1 MTDIDINYDDIS
13 QASTLL
19 NNAANN
25 TIAPE
30 LTTLYTKVDALLK
43 DGGGLY
49 MMQTSPAI
57 WSQYEQFNSSATQCV
72 QAINSFASMF
82 SSLVSNLQS
91 MDGKLAYNILNPSSG
106 G

>member
-1 MTDIDINYDDIS
+1 MPDIDINYDDIN
-13 QASTLL
+13 QAAALL

-30 LTTLYTKVDALLK
+30 LTTLYTKVDALLQ

-57 WSQYEQFNSSATQCV
+57 WAQYQQFDASAKQCV
-72 QAINSFASMF
+72 TAITSFASMF
-82 SSLVSNLQS
+82 TSLVSNLQS
-91 MDGKLAYNILNPSSG
+91 MDSKLAYNVANPSSS
-106 G
+106 

>member
-1 MTDIDINYDDIS
+1 MPDIDINYDDIT
-13 QASTLL
+13 QAAALL

-30 LTTLYTKVDALLK
+30 LTTLYTRVDSLLK

-57 WSQYEQFNSSATQCV
+57 WSQYEQFDASAKQCV
-72 QAINSFASMF
+72 QAITSFANMF
-82 SSLVSNLQS
+82 TSLVNNLQS
-91 MDGKLAYNILNPSSG
+91 MDGKLAYSVLHPSSS
-106 G
+106 

>member
-1 MTDIDINYDDIS
+1 MPDIDINYDDIS
-13 QASTLL
+13 QAATLL

-30 LTTLYTKVDALLK
+30 LTTLRTKVDSLLK

-57 WSQYEQFNSSATQCV
+57 WSQYEQFDSSAQQCV
-72 QAINSFASMF
+72 AAINSFAGMF
-82 SSLVSNLQS
+82 NSLVSNMQS
-91 MDGKLAYNILNPSSG
+91 MDGKLAYNILHPSGS
-106 G
+106 

>member
-1 MTDIDINYDDIS
+1 MPDIDINYDDIT

-30 LTTLYTKVDALLK
+30 LTTLYNKVDALLK

-57 WSQYEQFNSSATQCV
+57 WAQYEQFDTSARQCV
-72 QAINSFASMF
+72 SAITSFASMF
-82 SSLVSNLQS
+82 SSLVTNLQS
-91 MDGKLAYNILNPSSG
+91 MDKNLAYNVSNPSG

>member
-1 MTDIDINYDDIS
+1 MTDIDINYDEIS

-19 NNAANN
+19 NNAANS

-30 LTTLYTKVDALLK
+30 LTTLRTTVDALLK

-57 WSQYEQFNSSATQCV
+57 WSQYEQFDSSASQCV
-72 QAINSFASMF
+72 QAIISFANMF
-82 SSLVSNLQS
+82 SSLVSNMQS
-91 MDGKLAYNILNPSSG
+91 MDTKLAYNILHPSGS
-106 G
+106 

>member
-1 MTDIDINYDDIS
+1 VPDIDINYDDIS
-13 QASTLL
+13 QAAALL

-25 TIAPE
+25 TISPE
-30 LTTLYTKVDALLK
+30 LTTLYNKVDSLLK

-57 WSQYEQFNSSATQCV
+57 WSQYEQFNTSAVQCV

-82 SSLVSNLQS
+82 NSLVSNLQS
-91 MDGKLAYNILNPSSG
+91 MDGKLAYNVLHPSSS
-106 G
+106 